1 MQFKSFI
8 TLFFLFTIIF
18 SCSNG
23 TDINN
28 QLDENQ
34 FEFILYDGL
43 SSSDIREI
51 SENLQDNY
59 QRILNDL
66 QIQDMPKVIIK
77 IWSNYDNFLEDME
90 NDIGIRYTGAT
101 GYIFSMTELRI
112 FYNSQVAVAAVHEY
126 AHLVSLQVN
135 RTISNNPRWL
145 WEAVALYETQEF
157 TDPRTLSFMVSG
169 NYPSLSELNT
179 DYNNS
184 NHNIYSVGYILLDYI
199 VNTWGMD
206 SVIDLIKNNGN
217 LSITLGIDTQEF
229 ESGWY
234 QFVEEKY
241 LN

>member
-169 NYPSLSELNT
+169 NYPSLSELNA

-184 NHNIYSVGYILLDYI
+184 NHNIYRVGYILVDYI